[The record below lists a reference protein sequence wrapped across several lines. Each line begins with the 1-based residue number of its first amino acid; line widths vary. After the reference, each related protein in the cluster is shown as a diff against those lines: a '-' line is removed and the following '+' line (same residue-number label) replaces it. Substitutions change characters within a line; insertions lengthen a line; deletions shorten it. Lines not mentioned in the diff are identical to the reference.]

1 MLIQQHQNPFVRPE
15 RGHLY
20 DTIPL
25 AVEMRRHTD
34 FTLLIAQR
42 DADGLVREI
51 QHDKPPSIALCSDI
65 GQQIAPQIK
74 GFVVTDGESRLLAS
88 KPNELPVQA
97 QERAGVLALRR
108 NIDVPEIIS
117 DGQPGLSIGEPRTWG
132 VIPLHGRALR
142 IAAEPASEILGL
154 RVLDP
159 VLRNLDVM

>member
-1 MLIQQHQNPFVRPE
+1 
-15 RGHLY
+15 
-20 DTIPL
+20 
-25 AVEMRRHTD
+25 
-34 FTLLIAQR
+34 
-42 DADGLVREI
+42 
-51 QHDKPPSIALCSDI
+51 
-65 GQQIAPQIK
+65 
-74 GFVVTDGESRLLAS
+74 GESRLLAS

-159 VLRNLDVM
+159 VLRNLDVMHPDLIPIVHGRCSAQGEQHHGRDARLPRADARYHTRLIVLA